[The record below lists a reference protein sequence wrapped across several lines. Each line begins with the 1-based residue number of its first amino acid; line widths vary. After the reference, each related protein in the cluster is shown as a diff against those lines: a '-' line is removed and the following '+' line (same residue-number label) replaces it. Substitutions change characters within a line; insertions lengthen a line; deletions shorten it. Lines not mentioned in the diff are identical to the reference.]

1 MSANVRTGIARFLV
15 RGIVGLGFIFHAL
28 MKLPHPTSWMGPHAW
43 APPWLQGVVTF
54 VELIGGG
61 CLILGFLTPLV
72 ALLLGIDMV
81 TAITR
86 FHIPMGGHF
95 VGGRFAYEVPLVYLV
110 VVIAVLL
117 AGPGGLSLDALL
129 FKRR

>member
-1 MSANVRTGIARFLV
+1 
-15 RGIVGLGFIFHAL
+15 
-28 MKLPHPTSWMGPHAW
+28 MGPHGF
-43 APPWLQGVVTF
+43 APPWLQGIVTF
-54 VELIGGG
+54 AELFGGAA
-61 CLILGFLTPLV
+61 LIVGFLTPLV
-72 ALLLGIDMV
+72 AVLLGIDMV
-81 TAITR
+81 IAITR

-110 VVIAVLL
+110 VMIALLL